1 MTVDS
6 SVYSAHFYDL
16 LTSNDRYIIAF
27 GSRVSGKTHHIIMK
41 LLLLSFKNEYNH
53 ILYVNK
59 AFSHIQKQ
67 QFSEFKKVA
76 TQLDIYKYFTFYN
89 GDYRITNNITGVRF
103 TPIGMD
109 DAEKTKGITDPT
121 VIFLCKVSVF

>member
-27 GSRVSGKTHHIIMK
+27 GSRGSGKTHHIIMK

-59 AFSHIQKQ
+59 EFSHIQKQ

-76 TQLDIYKYFTFYN
+76 KQLDIYKYFTFYN
-89 GDYRITNNITGVRF
+89 AFEVIKDYLILPILFRSLSNN
-103 TPIGMD
+103 
-109 DAEKTKGITDPT
+109 
-121 VIFLCKVSVF
+121 LNWL